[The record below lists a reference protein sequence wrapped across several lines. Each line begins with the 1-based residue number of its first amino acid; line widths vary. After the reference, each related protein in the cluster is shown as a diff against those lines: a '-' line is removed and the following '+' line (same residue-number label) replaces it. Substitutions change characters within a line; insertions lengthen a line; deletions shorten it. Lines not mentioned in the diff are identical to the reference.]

1 MMQSKIKDKQLS
13 KLKAAFKAMAMRS

>member
-1 MMQSKIKDKQLS
+1 MQSKIKDKQLS